1 MASDLGIT
9 ALFFI
14 LILFNVIIIFVAV
27 ITFKKTNSLFLLFLI
42 WIFVFGAIF
51 AVKASAEKE
60 IKNKDIVDT
69 LISTFLSVFLIVGST
84 LLAAQPTIIG
94 RAFENTVGYW
104 WINND
109 TLATEMANVF
119 NKPTNELDINLIV
132 TQMFSS
138 DDKQEFNDYIKNFN
152 EANQFNGVT
161 FKNVPTPH
169 LYDNFVVKKNDV
181 SKATLASL
189 ATIVALYTSYM
200 PITTPWI
207 NNN

>member
-1 MASDLGIT
+1 MASDLGIS
-9 ALFFI
+9 ALFI
-14 LILFNVIIIFVAV
+14 VLIIFNVIIIFVSV
-27 ITFKKTNSLFLLFLI
+27 ITFKKTNSLFLLVFI
-42 WIFVFGAIF
+42 WVFVFGSIF
-51 AVKASAEKE
+51 AVKASVEKE

-69 LISTFLSVFLIVGST
+69 LLSTFLSVFLVVGST

-94 RAFENTVGYW
+94 RAFENTVGYL

-119 NKPTNELDINLIV
+119 DKPPNLDINLII

-138 DDKQEFNDYIKNFN
+138 DNKQEFNEYIQNFN

-161 FKNVPTPH
+161 LKKDVATNN

-189 ATIVALYTSYM
+189 ATIVAMYISYM
-200 PITTPWI
+200 PISTPWI
-207 NNN
+207 NV

>member
-42 WIFVFGAIF
+42 WIFVFGSIF

-69 LISTFLSVFLIVGST
+69 LLSTFLSVFLVVGST

-119 NKPTNELDINLIV
+119 DKPTREFDINLII

-138 DDKQEFNDYIKNFN
+138 DNKQEFNEYIQNFN

-161 FKNVPTPH
+161 LKKDAILNN

-189 ATIVALYTSYM
+189 ATIIALYTSYM

-207 NNN
+207 NV

>member
-1 MASDLGIT
+1 MASDFGIT
-9 ALFFI
+9 ALFFV
-14 LILFNVIIIFVAV
+14 LIIFNVIVIFVSV
-27 ITFKKTNSLFLLFLI
+27 ITFKKTNSLFLLILI
-42 WIFVFGAIF
+42 WVFVFGSIF
-51 AVKASAEKE
+51 AVKASVDKE

-69 LISTFLSVFLIVGST
+69 LLSTFLSVFLVVGST

-119 NKPTNELDINLIV
+119 NKPTQNFDINLII

-138 DDKQEFNDYIKNFN
+138 DNKQEFNEYIQNFN

-161 FKNVPTPH
+161 LKTDANINN

-189 ATIVALYTSYM
+189 ATIIAMYISYM
-200 PITTPWI
+200 PIATPWI
-207 NNN
+207 NV

>member
-1 MASDLGIT
+1 MASDFGIT
-9 ALFFI
+9 ALFFV
-14 LILFNVIIIFVAV
+14 LIIFNVIVIFVSV
-27 ITFKKTNSLFLLFLI
+27 ITFKKTNSLFLLILI
-42 WIFVFGAIF
+42 WVFVFGSIF
-51 AVKASAEKE
+51 AVKASVDKE

-69 LISTFLSVFLIVGST
+69 LLSTFLSVFLVVGST

-119 NKPTNELDINLIV
+119 DKQTNELDINLII

-138 DDKQEFNDYIKNFN
+138 DNKQEFNEYIQNFN

-161 FKNVPTPH
+161 LKTDANINN

-189 ATIVALYTSYM
+189 ATIIAMYISYM
-200 PITTPWI
+200 PIATPWI
-207 NNN
+207 NV

>member
-9 ALFFI
+9 ALFI
-14 LILFNVIIIFVAV
+14 VLIIFNVIIIFVSV
-27 ITFKKTNSLFLLFLI
+27 ITFKKTNSLFLLVFI
-42 WIFVFGAIF
+42 WVFVFGSIF
-51 AVKASAEKE
+51 AVKASVDKE

-69 LISTFLSVFLIVGST
+69 LLSTFLSVFLIVGST

-94 RAFENTVGYW
+94 RAFENTVGYL

-119 NKPTNELDINLIV
+119 NKPTQNFDINLIV

-138 DDKQEFNDYIKNFN
+138 DNKQEFNEYIQNFN

-161 FKNVPTPH
+161 LKENANTNN

-189 ATIVALYTSYM
+189 ATIVAMYISYM

-207 NNN
+207 NV

>member
-1 MASDLGIT
+1 MASDLGIS
-9 ALFFI
+9 ALFI
-14 LILFNVIIIFVAV
+14 VLIIFNVIIIFVSV
-27 ITFKKTNSLFLLFLI
+27 ITFKKTNSLFLLVFI
-42 WIFVFGAIF
+42 WVFVFGSII
-51 AVKASAEKE
+51 AVKASVDKE

-69 LISTFLSVFLIVGST
+69 LLSTFLSVFLVVGST

-94 RAFENTVGYW
+94 RAFENTVGYL

-119 NKPTNELDINLIV
+119 NKPQENFDINLII

-138 DDKQEFNDYIKNFN
+138 DNKQEFNEYIQNFN
-152 EANQFNGVT
+152 QASQFNGVT
-161 FKNVPTPH
+161 LKKDVATNN

-189 ATIVALYTSYM
+189 ATIVAMYISYM
-200 PITTPWI
+200 PISTPWI
-207 NNN
+207 NV

>member
-9 ALFFI
+9 ALFI
-14 LILFNVIIIFVAV
+14 VLIIFNVIIIFVSV
-27 ITFKKTNSLFLLFLI
+27 ITFKKTNSLFLLVFI
-42 WIFVFGAIF
+42 WVFVFGSIF
-51 AVKASAEKE
+51 AVKASVDKE

-69 LISTFLSVFLIVGST
+69 LLSTFLSVFLIVGST

-94 RAFENTVGYW
+94 RAFENTVGYL

-119 NKPTNELDINLIV
+119 NKPTNELDINLII

-138 DDKQEFNDYIKNFN
+138 DNKQEFNEYIQNFN

-161 FKNVPTPH
+161 LKKDATTNN

-189 ATIVALYTSYM
+189 ATIIALYTSYM

-207 NNN
+207 NV

>member
-1 MASDLGIT
+1 MATDLGIT
-9 ALFFI
+9 SLFI
-14 LILFNVIIIFVAV
+14 VLIIFNVIIIFVSV
-27 ITFKKTNSLFLLFLI
+27 ITFKKTNSLFLLILI
-42 WIFVFGAIF
+42 WVFVFGSIF
-51 AVKASAEKE
+51 AVKASVDKE

-69 LISTFLSVFLIVGST
+69 LLSTFLSVFLIVGST
-84 LLAAQPTIIG
+84 LLAAQPTILG
-94 RAFENTVGYW
+94 RAFENTVGYL

-119 NKPTNELDINLIV
+119 NKPTPDFDINLII

-138 DDKQEFNDYIKNFN
+138 DNKQEFNEYIQSFN
-152 EANQFNGVT
+152 AANQFNGVT
-161 FKNVPTPH
+161 LKKDVATNN

-189 ATIVALYTSYM
+189 ATIIALYTSYM

-207 NNN
+207 NV

>member
-42 WIFVFGAIF
+42 WIFVFGSIF

-161 FKNVPTPH
+161 FKNVPTTN

>member
-1 MASDLGIT
+1 MATDLGIT
-9 ALFFI
+9 SLFI
-14 LILFNVIIIFVAV
+14 VLIIFNVIIIFVSV
-27 ITFKKTNSLFLLFLI
+27 ITFKKTNSLFLLIFI
-42 WIFVFGAIF
+42 WAFVFGSMI
-51 AVKASAEKE
+51 AVKASMNKQ

-69 LISTFLSVFLIVGST
+69 LLSTFLSVFLIVGST
-84 LLAAQPTIIG
+84 LLAAQPTILG
-94 RAFENTVGYW
+94 RAFENTVGYL

-119 NKPTNELDINLIV
+119 NKPTPDFDINLII

-138 DDKQEFNDYIKNFN
+138 DNKQEFNEYIQSFN
-152 EANQFNGVT
+152 AANQFNGVT
-161 FKNVPTPH
+161 LKKDVATNN

-189 ATIVALYTSYM
+189 ATIIAMYTSYM

-207 NNN
+207 NV